1 MPINTPEKPII
12 SNPETGEADGSF
24 YAEKQ
29 ALPVVERRSFR
40 TEAELKAHADRV
52 SEIVKP
58 VAPTP
63 EAHTE
68 AGVPLPAAIPEKD
81 RPKALGDLLV
91 SGKAPSGRSVTAKGG
106 AHETLEAMANLIE
119 QPKQ

>member
-24 YAEKQ
+24 YAEQQ
-29 ALPVVERRSFR
+29 APPPVPRDFSTER
-40 TEAELKAHADRV
+40 ELKEHADRV

-58 VAPTP
+58 IAPTP

-68 AGVPLPAAIPEKD
+68 AGVSLPAAIPEKD

-106 AHETLEAMANLIE
+106 AHEVLEAMANLIE